1 MKTGKFNIMRL
12 TKVGFFKTFQVEIT
26 FFSYQSFLQLE
37 KLSVIIKLSDQLFYC
52 LQ

>member
-12 TKVGFFKTFQVEIT
+12 TKVGFLKTFPVEII

-37 KLSVIIKLSDQLFYC
+37 ELSVIIKIV
-52 LQ
+52 